1 MELLMW
7 SAYFFA
13 AVFVVN
19 VALEAISAVS
29 CALSARPVRR
39 CIVLYAVELEAFNYA
54 AVFGVCLGIYII
66 VNVDVLV
73 RSALTFVK
81 GWRS

>member
-1 MELLMW
+1 MYAME
-7 SAYFFA
+7 
-13 AVFVVN
+13 FV
-19 VALEAISAVS
+19 
-29 CALSARPVRR
+29 
-39 CIVLYAVELEAFNYA
+39 AFNYA

>member
-1 MELLMW
+1 MSHWKL
-7 SAYFFA
+7 SALP
-13 AVFVVN
+13 V
-19 VALEAISAVS
+19 ISVS

-39 CIVLYAVELEAFNYA
+39 CIVLDAVELEVFNYA

>member
-1 MELLMW
+1 MSHWKL
-7 SAYFFA
+7 SALP
-13 AVFVVN
+13 V
-19 VALEAISAVS
+19 ISAS
-29 CALSARPVRR
+29 CALLVRPVRR
-39 CIVLYAVELEAFNYA
+39 CIVLYAMEFEAFNYA

>member
-1 MELLMW
+1 MLP
-7 SAYFFA
+7 
-13 AVFVVN
+13 V
-19 VALEAISAVS
+19 ISAS
-29 CALSARPVRR
+29 CALLVRPVRR
-39 CIVLYAVELEAFNYA
+39 CIVLYAMEFEVFNYA

-81 GWRS
+81 GWQS

>member
-1 MELLMW
+1 MDLLVW

-13 AVFVVN
+13 VVFVIN
-19 VALEAISAVS
+19 
-29 CALSARPVRR
+29 
-39 CIVLYAVELEAFNYA
+39 VELEAFNYA

-66 VNVDVLV
+66 INLDVLV

-81 GWRS
+81 GWRN